1 MCVSLS
7 IQFSHE
13 TFKIAL
19 INVSGL
25 QTNNAMLCMF
35 KAYDFEVLAI
45 CCLFPPLLNFGLA
58 MLLEIYD
65 DCYCSKKEERR
76 GALLRGSSSSLLSC
90 KSPTIVSMMIAH
102 LAEATILP
110 TNDKLYPLTLTL
122 SQKCFFKSKITL
134 QQTHQPLDGV

>member
-65 DCYCSKKEERR
+65 DCYCSKNERR
-76 GALLRGSSSSLLSC
+76 TFKGPSSSLLSC